1 MSLGLVF
8 PIFKNNNKKNPQNT
22 ENKTKHRRVNFEYIF
37 QLKNDIVLFL
47 HYQNPVKCVAFELC
61 IFLQLWVLQNLR
73 QWKYHPQ
80 TETFAILLWMHLKLF
95 QSINGGSFI

>member
-1 MSLGLVF
+1 M
-8 PIFKNNNKKNPQNT
+8 I
-22 ENKTKHRRVNFEYIF
+22 
-37 QLKNDIVLFL
+37 LFCSPL
-47 HYQNPVKCVAFELC
+47 PKPKCVAFELC

-80 TETFAILLWMHLKLF
+80 TQTFAILLWMHLKLF